1 MIIKDETK
9 KNKYI
14 LTDTSCND
22 DMRKICDGYE
32 HIRCLICNSKTVKRF
47 GYHYLNPVPITINNK
62 IEDNVFYLNSIS

>member
-14 LTDTSCND
+14 LTGTSGVD

-32 HIRCLICNSKTVKRF
+32 HIKCLICNSRTVKRF
-47 GYHYLNPVPITINNK
+47 GNHDFNPVSVTINNK
-62 IEDNVFYLNSIS
+62 IEDNAFYLNSIS

>member
-14 LTDTSCND
+14 LTDTSNAD
-22 DMRKICDGYE
+22 DMSDICKGYDR
-32 HIRCLICNSKTVKRF
+32 IKCLICNSRTVKRF
-47 GYHYLNPVPITINNK
+47 GNHYLDPVPVTINNK

>member
-22 DMRKICDGYE
+22 DMRK
-32 HIRCLICNSKTVKRF
+32 TVS
-47 GYHYLNPVPITINNK
+47 ITINNK